1 MFAVNELCLYLPLE
15 RSVGRM
21 SSLMLFQSFFA
32 IEKLLAIFDVALE
45 KHLVG

>member
-1 MFAVNELCLYLPLE
+1 
-15 RSVGRM
+15 M
-21 SSLMLFQSFFA
+21 SSFMLFESFLA